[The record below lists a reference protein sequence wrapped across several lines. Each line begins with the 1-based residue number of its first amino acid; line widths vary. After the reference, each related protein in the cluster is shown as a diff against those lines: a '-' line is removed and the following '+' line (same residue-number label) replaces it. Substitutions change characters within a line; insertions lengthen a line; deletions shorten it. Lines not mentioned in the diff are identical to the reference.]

1 MNTTVTREE
10 LLRRGL
16 VGGAVLAFPG
26 IFADL
31 AGAQVDAKT
40 LTISNWPL
48 YIDNKPGNRH
58 PSLDQ
63 FTKKTG
69 IKVKYIE
76 DVNDNAGFFGKIQAP
91 LARGE
96 SIGRDI
102 IILTDSSPYPAL
114 LVQKGWLEK
123 LDKKAI
129 PNIKNLQASEAHP
142 AWDPH
147 RDYSLPWQTGMT
159 GIGYNAKRSKPITSI
174 EQLFTDKSL
183 HGKVTFL
190 SEFSDAIGFGMLAN
204 GDAPEKVTD
213 A

>member
-1 MNTTVTREE
+1 MNSTLTREE
-10 LLRRGL
+10 LLRRAL
-16 VGGAVLAFPG
+16 AGGAALALPG
-26 IFADL
+26 VFADL
-31 AGAQVDAKT
+31 AAAGPLAT
-40 LTISNWPL
+40 GSLTMSNWPL
-48 YIDNKPGNRH
+48 YIDKKGNRH

-102 IILTDSSPYPAL
+102 IVLTDSSPYPAL
-114 LVQKGWLEK
+114 LVQKGWVEK

-129 PNIKNLQASEAHP
+129 PNIKNLQPSEAHP

-147 RDYSLPWQTGMT
+147 RDHS
-159 GIGYNAKRSKPITSI
+159 RSQ
-174 EQLFTDKSL
+174 EED
-183 HGKVTFL
+183 
-190 SEFSDAIGFGMLAN
+190 D
-204 GDAPEKVTD
+204 
-213 A
+213 